1 MTKPVDVLGPIL
13 LNWIAQLDRK
23 LRFLD
28 ARGGAKVLFCSR
40 AGKRIKEQLD
50 LYAGGELSYDA
61 EVFGI
66 SRISAVKAG
75 LGYLKNFEQSFE
87 VSRESFG
94 PTPMGDVCAAFLKN
108 FAAGHDPRLH
118 ALKAL
123 RGEFRGDNFRVLLA
137 ANDEASRWF
146 RDYFE
151 KSHDAMRRHLDELR
165 GGRGQVVLVDTGWK
179 GSIQRLL
186 QATFD
191 DIRFSGVYFGVMDHA
206 PMANRYPVVFDA
218 LSYHKGRPETCLAVH
233 RHLIES
239 LYEPAA
245 PSVEEIADGP
255 CAETAARQMA
265 AVMDERPRP
274 DDRSDALYLDVLAYT
289 EAHRGEPLDVILEK
303 AHAAMAELER
313 ILIFPKPEEVADF
326 QGKPR
331 SSDFGREGF
340 VPVIRQA
347 GDGDTP
353 EARVSRS
360 LWQPGQIALEYPPG
374 VARDLQARAVGL
386 GNQANYFS
394 GYTGEAAA
402 AAGAREEFS
411 REGSVA
417 IVTRTKDRPVLLER
431 AMRSVADQTWRNYHW
446 VIVNDGGNRQVV
458 EEIIERSPI
467 DRRRITL
474 VSNDRSVGMEAAS
487 NLGVRA
493 VDTEFVVIHDD
504 DDRWNPEFL
513 ERCVGFLSS
522 PKAVSAGFEGV
533 LTRAWRVS
541 EEIRDGEVIHHG
553 QTPFNPWVNDV
564 TLFQMA
570 IGNFFAPI
578 SFVYRR
584 SVYDAI
590 GGYHEKLPVLGD
602 WRFNIEFLARANIG
616 FIDEYLSY
624 YHHRDVGTGASIGG
638 VYQNSVIGGRSVHA
652 EYFPV
657 VVNDLIRDQTLPPS
671 VATVLGQAHLVRI
684 LEHRFNMSDQKLAAL
699 EERLSGAAAPE
710 GPGPAVPAEEAEPL
724 GVLLQ
729 TDRDH
734 LVGALLSAVRG
745 ELPEERRERL
755 EPLIGKL
762 HQLDDP
768 GVREEIVREAS
779 FAIPSPADFDHIS
792 YLKQRTDIWATPF
805 NGFEDLKPY
814 HHYLIHGITDG
825 ERRPTT
831 G

>member
-13 LNWIAQLDRK
+13 LHWIAQLDRK

-28 ARGGAKVLFCSR
+28 ARDPAKVLFCTR
-40 AGKRIKEQLD
+40 AGKRIKQQLD
-50 LYAGGELSYDA
+50 LYAGPDLAYEAAD
-61 EVFGI
+61 FGI

-75 LGYLKNFEQSFE
+75 LGYLKDFDLAFR
-87 VSRESFG
+87 VSQESFG
-94 PTPMGDVCAAFLKN
+94 GTPMGDVCAAFLKN
-108 FAAGHDPRLH
+108 FAAPHDPRLQE
-118 ALKAL
+118 LKAL

-151 KSHDAMRRHLDELR
+151 KSHDALCRQIEALKGDKSQL
-165 GGRGQVVLVDTGWK
+165 VLVDTGWK
-179 GSIQRLL
+179 GSIQRML
-186 QATFD
+186 QATFPEE
-191 DIRFSGVYFGVMDHA
+191 RFAGVYFGVMDDA
-206 PMANRYPVVFDA
+206 PMAERYSVMFDA
-218 LSYHKGRPETCLAVH
+218 TGYRKGHPETALAVH

-239 LYEPAA
+239 LYEPLA
-245 PSVEEIADGP
+245 PSVEEIEGGP
-255 CAETAARQMA
+255 CAEIAARQMA
-265 AVMDERPRP
+265 AVMGEDPAKGA
-274 DDRSDALYLDVLAYT
+274 RSDQIFLDVLDYT
-289 EAHRGEPLDVILEK
+289 EIHRSDPLDRIYEK
-303 AHAAMAELER
+303 SHAAMAELER
-313 ILIFPKPEEVADF
+313 IILFPEPGEVADF

-331 SSDFGREGF
+331 SADFGREGF
-340 VPVIRQA
+340 VPVIRDLD
-347 GDGDTP
+347 DGTSP
-353 EARVSRS
+353 EMRVSRS
-360 LWQPGQIALEYPPG
+360 LWQPGQIALEYPAS
-374 VARDLQARAVGL
+374 VARDFQARVVGL
-386 GNQANYFS
+386 GSQANYFS
-394 GYTGEAAA
+394 GYTGGGAEA
-402 AAGAREEFS
+402 EEPRGEFAW
-411 REGSVA
+411 EGSVA

-431 AMRSVADQTWRNYHW
+431 AMRSVADQSYRNYHW
-446 VIVNDGGNRQVV
+446 VIVNDGGNRELV
-458 EEIIERSPI
+458 EEIIEAAPI

-504 DDRWNPEFL
+504 DDSWHPDFL
-513 ERCVGFLSS
+513 SRCVGFLESR
-522 PKAVSAGFEGV
+522 PAQSAGFQGV

-541 EEIRDGEVIHHG
+541 EEIRDGEVIQHG
-553 QTPFNPWVNDV
+553 QTPFQPWVNDV

-584 SVYDAI
+584 SIFDDI

-624 YHHRDVGTGASIGG
+624 YHHRDVGTGASVTG

-657 VVNDLIRDQTLPPS
+657 VVNDLIRDDRLPAS
-671 VATVLGQAHLVRI
+671 VSTVLAQAHLARI
-684 LEHRFNMSDQKLAAL
+684 MEHRFNMTDGKLAELETRLEQKTAAL
-699 EERLSGAAAPE
+699 VEAAA
-710 GPGPAVPAEEAEPL
+710 AEEEPL

-729 TDRDH
+729 GDRDH
-734 LVGALLSAVRG
+734 LVNSLLAAVRSDM
-745 ELPEERRERL
+745 PEERRARI
-755 EPLIGKL
+755 EPLIGRL

-768 GVREEIVREAS
+768 EVRAEIVRGAC
-779 FAIPSPADFDHIS
+779 FAIPSPADFDHIT
-792 YLKQRTDIWATPF
+792 YLKRRTDIWATPF

-825 ERRPTT
+825 ERRPSS
-831 G
+831 GS

>member
-28 ARGGAKVLFCSR
+28 AREEAKVLFCTR

-50 LYAGGELSYDA
+50 IYAGPEPGYDA
-61 EVFGI
+61 ELFGI

-75 LGYLKNFEQSFE
+75 LGYLRNFDQAFS
-87 VSRESFG
+87 VSQESFG

-165 GGRGQVVLVDTGWK
+165 GGRSHVVLVDTGWK

-186 QATFD
+186 QSTYG

-206 PMANRYPVVFDA
+206 PMEERHAVVFDA
-218 LSYHKGRPETCLAVH
+218 LGYHEGRPETCLAVH

-245 PSVEEIADGP
+245 PSVEEIAGGP
-255 CAETAARQMA
+255 CADIAARQLA
-265 AVMDERPRP
+265 AVLGEQPRAE
-274 DDRSDALYLDVLAYT
+274 DRSDALYLDVLAYT
-289 EAHRGEPLDVILEK
+289 EAHRSDPLDVILER
-303 AHAAMAELER
+303 AHAAMKELER
-313 ILIFPKPEEVADF
+313 ILIFPKPEEVPDY

-340 VPVIRQA
+340 VPVIRPLD
-347 GDGDTP
+347 DGETP
-353 EARVSRS
+353 ETRVSRS
-360 LWQPGQIALEYPPG
+360 LWQPGQIALEYPAS
-374 VARDLQARAVGL
+374 VARDLQARIVGL
-386 GNQANYFS
+386 GNQANYFT
-394 GYTGEAAA
+394 GYTGDGGGETAEA
-402 AAGAREEFS
+402 EEFS

-417 IVTRTKDRPVLLER
+417 IVTRTKDRPLLLER

-446 VIVNDGGNRQVV
+446 VIVNDGGNREVV
-458 EEIIERSPI
+458 EEIIARAPI

-504 DDRWNPEFL
+504 DDSWHPEFL
-513 ERCVGFLSS
+513 SRCVGFLSS
-522 PKAVSAGFEGV
+522 PSARSAGFEGV
-533 LTRAWRVS
+533 LTRAWCVS
-541 EEIRDGEVIHHG
+541 EEIRDGKVIHHG
-553 QTPFNPWVNDV
+553 QTPFQPWVNDV

-584 SVYDAI
+584 SVYDDI

-616 FIDEYLSY
+616 FIEEYLSY
-624 YHHRDVGTGASIGG
+624 YHHRDVGNGNSVSG

-657 VVNDLIRDQTLPPS
+657 VVNDLIRDGNLPPS
-671 VATVLGQAHLVRI
+671 VATVLAQAHLVRI
-684 LEHRFNMSDQKLAAL
+684 LEHRFNMTDQKLAAL
-699 EERLSGAAAPE
+699 EERLGSQAAASS
-710 GPGPAVPAEEAEPL
+710 PGPVVPAETEEPL

-734 LVGALLSAVRG
+734 VVGALLAAVRSD
-745 ELPEERRERL
+745 LPEDRRAVL
-755 EPLIGKL
+755 EPLVARL

-768 GVREEIVREAS
+768 ETRARIVREAC

-792 YLKQRTDIWATPF
+792 YLKKRTDIWATPF